1 MDRLRIVAFKGV
13 SCLPIWLAQARGEFA
28 REGLEVALGY
38 TPSSTAQIE
47 GMMRGAWEIG
57 HTALDN
63 IVAHVERSEYDLFAC
78 MGGDDGFLTLVG
90 RPEIRGYGDLRG
102 RELAVDAL
110 TTGFAFVLRR
120 MLADRGL
127 QQEDYGLV
135 SVGATHLRY
144 EALRAGQRFAAT
156 LLHAPF
162 DLLAEQA
169 GCRRLGAARDHLPHY
184 QAVVGMA
191 RRPWARA
198 HPDLLVRYIRA
209 YLGALRQAFEP
220 EAREE
225 VAQVLALAQEIPVTL
240 ARQVLARVLAPGS
253 GLSPD
258 GGIDEAG
265 VEAVLQLRA
274 EMGGMPAPLPGP
286 DKYVD
291 LQYYLQARSAEG

>member
-13 SCLPIWLAQARGEFA
+13 SCLPIWLALAWGEFA
-28 REGLEVALGY
+28 REGLEVSLSY

-47 GMMRGAWEIG
+47 GMMAGTWEIG

-63 IVAHVERSEYDLFAC
+63 IVAHVERSGHDLFAF

-90 RPEIRGYGDLRG
+90 RPEIRRYENLRG
-102 RELAVDAL
+102 RDLAVDAL

-127 QQEDYGLV
+127 RQGDYGLV

-144 EALRAGQRFAAT
+144 EALRTGHRFAAT
-156 LLHAPF
+156 LLHPPF
-162 DLLAEQA
+162 DLLAEQG

-191 RRPWARA
+191 RRSWAGA
-198 HPDLLVRYIRA
+198 HADLLVRYIRA
-209 YLGALRQAFEP
+209 YLAALRRAFEP
-220 EAREE
+220 DAREE
-225 VAQVLALAQEIPVTL
+225 VAQALAQAQEVPVAL
-240 ARQVLARVLAPGS
+240 ARQVSARVLAPGS
-253 GLSPD
+253 GLSPN

-265 VEAVLQLRA
+265 VEAVLRLRA
-274 EMGGMPAPLPGP
+274 EMVGLPRPAPGPGE
-286 DKYVD
+286 YVD
-291 LQYYLQARSAEG
+291 LQYYLQARQGAT